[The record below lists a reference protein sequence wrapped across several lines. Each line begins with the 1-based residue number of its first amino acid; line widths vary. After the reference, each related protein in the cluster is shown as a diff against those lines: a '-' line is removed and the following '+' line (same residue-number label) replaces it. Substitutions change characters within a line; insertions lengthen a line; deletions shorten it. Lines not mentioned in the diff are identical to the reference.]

1 SVSLSLHLSIPLSL
15 CLSLP
20 PSLPLYLSI
29 STMPDPIVPTY
40 EDDFVFAE
48 QEPFLLESGGALRP
62 VKLHYAVYGKLN
74 KKRDNAIL
82 VCHAL
87 SGSARVGDWWPHLF
101 GEEGVFN
108 LEHACVICI
117 NLLGSCYGSTGPL
130 SINPETNKPFG
141 ANFPLVT
148 TRDWVRSQALLLDHL
163 EVDSL

>member
-1 SVSLSLHLSIPLSL
+1 
-15 CLSLP
+15 
-20 PSLPLYLSI
+20 
-29 STMPDPIVPTY
+29 
-40 EDDFVFAE
+40 
-48 QEPFLLESGGALRP
+48 FLLESGGALQP
-62 VKLHYAVYGKLN
+62 VKLHYAVYGELN

-163 EVDSL
+163 QVDSLRSVIGASVGGMLAIEWAIEYPARVSRCIAIGAAT